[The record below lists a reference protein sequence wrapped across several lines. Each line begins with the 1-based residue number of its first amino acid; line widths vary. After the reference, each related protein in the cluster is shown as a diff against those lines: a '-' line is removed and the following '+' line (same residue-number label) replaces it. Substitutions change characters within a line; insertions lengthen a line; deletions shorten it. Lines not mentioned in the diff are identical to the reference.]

1 MVRLHFDAETEAFR
15 AEFLAWIDANLPPD
29 DARQD
34 PILSTAHLPPWAAA
48 WQRAMFDAGW
58 LMPGWPPEHGGRN
71 ATPRQQLVY
80 HEVIADR
87 QVPRGYNPQGLSII
101 SPSII
106 ERGTPDQIRRFAIP
120 CLRGEL
126 TFALGMSEPDAGSDL
141 ASLRTSAVRDGDRFV
156 VNGQKVWTS
165 GAQHADWCFTF
176 VRTDRDAPKHKG
188 ITVLLVDMT
197 SPGITIRPLAELTDP
212 DHVDFNEVFFDD
224 VQVPVENVV
233 GELNDGWS
241 IATSS
246 LAHERGM
253 LWISSTTGLERELA
267 RLVLDAGTAL
277 GDGTVL
283 ADDRVFRSQVARAHM
298 QVQAMKAMG
307 YRGFAKSAR
316 GLDAPEQSLLK
327 LYGSEIARRLARD
340 VSAALGAGGLD
351 LDDGP
356 TTIDG
361 SAGASWAHSTTGVAW
376 PDRYLRSFA
385 GTIAGG
391 TSEVQR
397 TIVAERVLG
406 LPRS

>member
-1 MVRLHFDAETEAFR
+1 MHLHHDAETEAFR
-15 AEFLAWIDANLPPD
+15 QEFLAWVDAKLPTPGEM
-29 DARQD
+29 AE
-34 PILSTAHLPPWAAA
+34 PILSTAHLPRWAAR
-48 WQRAMFDAGW
+48 WQRTMFDAGW
-58 LMPGWPPEHGGRN
+58 LMPGWPPEYGGRN
-71 ATPRQQLVY
+71 ATPLQQLVY
-80 HEVIADR
+80 HEAVAER

-106 ERGTPDQIRRFAIP
+106 ERGTPDQIERFALP

-141 ASLRTSAVRDGDRFV
+141 ASLRTTAVRAGEHFV

-176 VRTDRDAPKHKG
+176 VRTDPDAVKQAGISVVLIEMTAPG
-188 ITVLLVDMT
+188 ITV
-197 SPGITIRPLAELTDP
+197 RPLAELTDP
-212 DHVDFNEVFFDD
+212 EHVDFNEVFFDD
-224 VQVPVENVV
+224 VRVPAGNIV
-233 GELNDGWS
+233 GALNGGWS

-253 LWISSTTGLERELA
+253 LWVSSTTGLERELSRLIEWA
-267 RLVLDAGTAL
+267 RRPLP
-277 GDGTVL
+277 DGTVL
-283 ADDRVFRSQVARAHM
+283 ADDAVFRSNVARVSM

-307 YRGFAKSAR
+307 YAGFAKSAK

-327 LYGSEIARRLARD
+327 LYGSEIAQRLAAE
-340 VSAALGAGGLD
+340 VTASLGAFGLD
-351 LDDGP
+351 LDAGP

-376 PDRYLRSFA
+376 PDRWLRSFA

-391 TSEVQR
+391 TSEIQR
-397 TIVAERVLG
+397 NIVAERVLG
-406 LPRS
+406 LPRR

>member
-1 MVRLHFDAETEAFR
+1 MHLNHDAETEAFR
-15 AEFLAWIDANLPPD
+15 EEFRTWVDANLPTPEEM
-29 DARQD
+29 AD
-34 PILSTAHLPPWAAA
+34 PILSTAHLPPWAAQ
-48 WQRAMFDAGW
+48 WQRTMFDAGW
-58 LMPGWPPEHGGRN
+58 LMPGWSPEYGGRN
-71 ATPRQQLVY
+71 ATPLQQLVY
-80 HEVIADR
+80 HEAVAER

-101 SPSII
+101 SPSILELGTPEQI
-106 ERGTPDQIRRFAIP
+106 ERFALP

-126 TFALGMSEPDAGSDL
+126 TFGLGMSEPDAGSDL
-141 ASLRTSAVRDGDRFV
+141 ASLRTTAVRNGDNFV

-176 VRTDRDAPKHKG
+176 VRTDPSAVKHAG
-188 ITVLLVDMT
+188 ISVLLIDMAT
-197 SPGITIRPLAELTDP
+197 PGNTVRPLAELTDP
-212 DHVDFNEVFFDD
+212 HHVDFNEVFFDD
-224 VQVPVENVV
+224 VVVPAVNLV
-233 GELNDGWS
+233 GDLNAGWS

-267 RLVLDAGTAL
+267 RLVEVARHPLP
-277 GDGTVL
+277 DGTVL
-283 ADDRVFRSQVARAHM
+283 AADAVFRSNVARVSM

-307 YRGFAKSAR
+307 YAGFAKSAR

-327 LYGSEIARRLARD
+327 LYGSEIAQRLAAE
-340 VSAALGAGGLD
+340 VTASLGAFGLD
-351 LDDGP
+351 LDAGP

-376 PDRYLRSFA
+376 PDRWLRSFA

-397 TIVAERVLG
+397 NIVAERVLG
-406 LPRS
+406 LPRR

>member
-1 MVRLHFDAETEAFR
+1 MHLHHDPETEAFR
-15 AEFLAWIDANLPPD
+15 DEFLAWVDANLPTPEEM
-29 DARQD
+29 AE
-34 PILSTAHLPPWAAA
+34 PILSTAHLPPWAAR
-48 WQRAMFDAGW
+48 WQRTMFDAGW
-58 LMPGWPPEHGGRN
+58 LMPGWPAAYGGRN
-71 ATPRQQLVY
+71 ATPLQQLVY
-80 HEVIADR
+80 HEAVAER

-106 ERGTPDQIRRFAIP
+106 ERGTPEQIERFALP

-126 TFALGMSEPDAGSDL
+126 TFGLGMSEPDAGSDL
-141 ASLRTSAVRDGDRFV
+141 ASLRTTAVRDGDDFV

-176 VRTDRDAPKHKG
+176 VRTDPDVVKQAG
-188 ITVLLVDMT
+188 ITVLLIDMST
-197 SPGITIRPLAELTDP
+197 PGIAVRPLAELTDP

-224 VQVPVENVV
+224 VRVPAGNIV
-233 GELNDGWS
+233 GELHGGWS

-253 LWISSTTGLERELA
+253 LWVSSTTGLRRELSRLIEWA
-267 RLVLDAGTAL
+267 RRPLP
-277 GDGTVL
+277 DGTVL
-283 ADDRVFRSQVARAHM
+283 ADDAVFRSNVARVSM

-307 YRGFAKSAR
+307 YAGFAKSAK

-327 LYGSEIARRLARD
+327 LYGSEIAQRLAAE
-340 VSAALGAGGLD
+340 VTAALGASGLD
-351 LDDGP
+351 LDAGP

-376 PDRYLRSFA
+376 PDRWLRSFA

-397 TIVAERVLG
+397 NIVAERVLG
-406 LPRS
+406 LPRG

>member
-1 MVRLHFDAETEAFR
+1 MRLDHDAQTEAFR
-15 AEFLAWIDANLPPD
+15 AEFLDWVEANLPSSS
-29 DARQD
+29 AMAE

-48 WQRAMFDAGW
+48 WQRTMFEAGW

-71 ATPRQQLVY
+71 ATPLQQLVY
-80 HEVIADR
+80 HEAIAER

-106 ERGTPDQIRRFAIP
+106 ERGTPEQIERFAIP

-141 ASLRTSAVRDGDRFV
+141 ASLRTRAVREGDTFV

-176 VRTDRDAPKHKG
+176 VRTDPDVVKHAGISVLLIDMATPG
-188 ITVLLVDMT
+188 ITV
-197 SPGITIRPLAELTDP
+197 RPLAELTHP

-224 VQVPVENVV
+224 VHVPVANIV
-233 GELNDGWS
+233 GEANAGWS

-253 LWISSTTGLERELA
+253 LWVSSTTGLERELSRLIEWA
-267 RLVLDAGTAL
+267 RRPLP
-277 GDGTVL
+277 DGRVL
-283 ADDRVFRSQVARAHM
+283 ADDAVFRSNVARVHM

-307 YRGFAKSAR
+307 YAGFAKSAK

-327 LYGSEIARRLARD
+327 LYGSEIAQRLAAE
-340 VSAALGAGGLD
+340 VTAALGAFGLD
-351 LDDGP
+351 LDAGP

-361 SAGASWAHSTTGVAW
+361 SAGASWLHSTTGVAW
-376 PDRYLRSFA
+376 PDRWLRSFA

-397 TIVAERVLG
+397 NIVAERVLG
-406 LPRS
+406 LPRR

>member
-1 MVRLHFDAETEAFR
+1 MHLNHDAETEAFR
-15 AEFLAWIDANLPPD
+15 EEFRTWVDANLPTPEEM
-29 DARQD
+29 AD
-34 PILSTAHLPPWAAA
+34 PILSTAHLPPWAAQ
-48 WQRAMFDAGW
+48 WQRTMFDAGW
-58 LMPGWPPEHGGRN
+58 LMPGWSPEYGGRN
-71 ATPRQQLVY
+71 ATPLQQLVY
-80 HEVIADR
+80 HEAVAER

-101 SPSII
+101 SPSILELGTPEQI
-106 ERGTPDQIRRFAIP
+106 ERFALP

-126 TFALGMSEPDAGSDL
+126 TFGLGMSEPDAGSDL
-141 ASLRTSAVRDGDRFV
+141 ASLRTTAVRNGDNFV

-176 VRTDRDAPKHKG
+176 VRTDPDVVKHAGISVLLIDMATPG
-188 ITVLLVDMT
+188 ITV
-197 SPGITIRPLAELTDP
+197 RPLAELTDP
-212 DHVDFNEVFFDD
+212 HHVDFNEVFFDD
-224 VQVPVENVV
+224 VVVPAVNLV
-233 GELNDGWS
+233 GDLNAGWS

-267 RLVLDAGTAL
+267 RLVEVARHPLP
-277 GDGTVL
+277 DGTVL
-283 ADDRVFRSQVARAHM
+283 AADAVFRSNVARVSM

-307 YRGFAKSAR
+307 YAGFAKSAR

-327 LYGSEIARRLARD
+327 LYGSEIAQRLAAE
-340 VSAALGAGGLD
+340 VTASLGAFGLD
-351 LDDGP
+351 LDAGP

-376 PDRYLRSFA
+376 PDRWLRSFA

-397 TIVAERVLG
+397 NIVAERVLG
-406 LPRS
+406 LPRR